1 MLNHES
7 MLQKISR
14 TIVQHLQN
22 GYSEP
27 DNAVTM
33 T

>member
-14 TIVQHLQN
+14 TIVQHLHN

-27 DNAVTM
+27 NNTVTI

>member
-1 MLNHES
+1 MLNHET

-14 TIVQHLQN
+14 PIVPHLQN
-22 GYSEP
+22 GYSKP
-27 DNAVTM
+27 NNAVTM